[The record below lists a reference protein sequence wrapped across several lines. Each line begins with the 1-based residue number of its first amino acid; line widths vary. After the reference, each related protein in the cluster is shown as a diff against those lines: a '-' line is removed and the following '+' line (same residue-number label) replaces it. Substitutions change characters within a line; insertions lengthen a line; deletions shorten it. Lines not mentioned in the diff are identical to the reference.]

1 MSAVPNFFYS
11 DMLFAAKERI
21 SIHNEIL
28 DDNAGGG
35 RTRVKDGPGQD
46 PHVCAQAQGRDLIYK
61 MTA

>member
-1 MSAVPNFFYS
+1 
-11 DMLFAAKERI
+11 MLFAAKERI